1 MCVLD
6 FCVNTRVFPL
16 AWECM
21 CVRAHAGVRVCARA
35 CVCACVFVLCVHT
48 CVVSLAWECK
58 GALLFVHAGHIV
70 HISRT
75 DWSKR

>member
-1 MCVLD
+1 MCAHTWV
-6 FCVNTRVFPL
+6 CVRVF
-16 AWECM
+16 
-21 CVRAHAGVRVCARA
+21 VRVHTCP
-35 CVCACVFVLCVHT
+35 VCACQFVLCVHT

-58 GALLFVHAGHIV
+58 GALLFVHTGYIV